1 MVMVRYV
8 DNQLHH
14 FMVLLHHYLKLFGY
28 STTPAEWII
37 NRCSLSDPSKEN
49 DHVQSLLYEFRVSV
63 VDRDVLTSL
72 LIGYC

>member
-14 FMVLLHHYLKLFGY
+14 FMMLLHHYLKLFGY
-28 STTPAEWII
+28 STPPAEWII

-49 DHVQSLLYEFRVSV
+49 DRVQSRYEFTFMNSEFQL
-63 VDRDVLTSL
+63 LTVMF
-72 LIGYC
+72 